1 MFMTKIALPNNPMLR
16 IAHIADIH
24 AGYKATRLVNAQG
37 INLREA
43 DGYVTFAKIVS
54 EIIQNEVDVAVICG
68 DVFHFSNPEIRA
80 IVFVQNQL
88 RRLALAGI
96 KVYALAGNHDT
107 NDIRADI
114 AASKVLDDPWRH
126 IYSYAEPYVK
136 PEIADG
142 VHLHMVSHHMYGD
155 QLHTMSQ
162 VKPVPGEINIFST
175 HGSCIDP
182 ILQIKLHAE
191 HSPREIVIP
200 DGLLTGID
208 WSYTMLGHIHERGWL
223 GSRDKKTDTANS
235 KIYYNGSIIR
245 RGFNDKAV
253 PLGRGWTIWDIDTSG
268 NFHPTIMTVPQRP
281 QVDFTPIQAAELS
294 SSEITEKVIENLKS
308 TQINGTEFDTKTA
321 PILRQQI
328 ESITPAKYAA
338 LDWKA
343 LSKNSEHAMSW
354 KYKPTYLGSDVE
366 KTFDSQG
373 NEITAATSISDNADV
388 LKVYDDWA
396 NKSETV
402 KELEDDLKT
411 QVTQQARGFV
421 KMGQE
426 EALDEG

>member
-1 MFMTKIALPNNPMLR
+1 MNKIDRPSGTVLR
-16 IAHIADIH
+16 IAHMADIH
-24 AGYKATRLVNAQG
+24 AGYKATSLVNAQG

-43 DGYVTFAKIVS
+43 DGYVALSKIVS
-54 EIIQNEVDVAVICG
+54 EIIQNEADVAIICG
-68 DVFHFSNPEIRA
+68 DVFHTPAPEIRA

-88 RRLALAGI
+88 RRLASAGI

-142 VHLHMVSHHMYGD
+142 IHLHMVSHHMYGD
-155 QLHTMSQ
+155 QSHTMSQ
-162 VKPVPGEINIFST
+162 VKPVSGEINIFST

-182 ILQIKLHAE
+182 ILQEKLHAE

-200 DGLLTGID
+200 DGLLTGND

-223 GSRDKKTDTANS
+223 GSRDKKTDTAKS

-245 RGFNDKAV
+245 RGFSDKPV

-268 NFHPTIMTVPQRP
+268 KFTAVPMTIAQRP
-281 QVDFTPIQAAELS
+281 QVDFLAIQAANIS
-294 SSEITEKVIENLKS
+294 ASDITDKIVENLKS
-308 TQINGTEFDTKTA
+308 TQTNGTNFDTRIA
-321 PILRQQI
+321 PILRQKL
-328 ESITPAKYAA
+328 EGITPAKYAA

-343 LSKNSEHAMSW
+343 LSQNAEHAMVF
-354 KYKPTYLGSDVE
+354 KFDPTYLGSEVE
-366 KTFDSQG
+366 KVLDSEG
-373 NEITAATSISDNADV
+373 NEITAAISISDNADV
-388 LKVYDDWA
+388 LKVYDEWA
-396 NKSETV
+396 NKSKTV
-402 KELEDDLKT
+402 KDLEKDMKK
-411 QVTQQARGFV
+411 QVTKQARDFV

-426 EALDEG
+426 ETLDAG